1 MGLEPAFSQDT
12 VAWPPAGPFV
22 LSLEPDD
29 PDFVIPLGSLRSSLR
44 DTPEKYTIADA
55 SGELTAI
62 PAEPLGVTRTR
73 EPRHK
78 WKAAVIFSCLLHA
91 AAALAFLA
99 IGDEAVQI
107 EGADQDGI
115 MLLGNAPEDQ
125 SAAGDVAEAA
135 PESTKVTLVTM
146 LDAKPVETL
155 DAQPVTAMETTRP
168 ADIVGAQASA
178 TTTDP
183 LPEILTIDPLQ
194 PDEDDNSVPKPAIQS
209 TTTVEASTAM
219 SERTTPVETSE
230 TVPAEPEPQPAQE
243 KLQQAKAGKAKPAK
257 PKKPEPE
264 KRPVRKA
271 QKAEPPK
278 KAEKAPE
285 KPGKAKPKAKAGSG
299 GQNEADARRGVAD
312 GQTEGGTA
320 SRSQGGK
327 SAVGNASA
335 SNYPGKVAA
344 RLRRASRGI
353 SSSARAKAR
362 NDVQVSFT
370 IDANGGVGGVRIARS
385 SGSPELDEAALAII
399 RRAAPFPP
407 IPADTGRSSW
417 SFSLP
422 LGLAR

>member
-1 MGLEPAFSQDT
+1 
-12 VAWPPAGPFV
+12 
-22 LSLEPDD
+22 
-29 PDFVIPLGSLRSSLR
+29 
-44 DTPEKYTIADA
+44 
-55 SGELTAI
+55 
-62 PAEPLGVTRTR
+62 
-73 EPRHK
+73 
-78 WKAAVIFSCLLHA
+78 
-91 AAALAFLA
+91 
-99 IGDEAVQI
+99 
-107 EGADQDGI
+107 
-115 MLLGNAPEDQ
+115 
-125 SAAGDVAEAA
+125 
-135 PESTKVTLVTM
+135 
-146 LDAKPVETL
+146 
-155 DAQPVTAMETTRP
+155 
-168 ADIVGAQASA
+168 
-178 TTTDP
+178 
-183 LPEILTIDPLQ
+183 PEILTIDPLQ